1 MAEHGNG
8 GDGPRGGRGSGDA
21 GRRGRPGQSGS
32 RPGQSGGGSFR
43 GAGDQRRTPR
53 GAGPDRDR
61 RSQPPRDRD
70 GSPRPP
76 RDRDGVS
83 RPARERDGAAR
94 PPRDYDRSARPRRDQ
109 DSTPRPPRAAGEE
122 TTPRYDDP
130 PLPEGIEPKQ
140 LAPEVRR
147 ELSTL
152 NRVTADAVAC
162 HLVAAGMLLDDD
174 PEAALRHAKAAR
186 SRSTRITA
194 VREAVGIA
202 AYQCGDWSQAL
213 GELRAARRM
222 GSKSALLPLI
232 ADCERGLGRPQR
244 AIELAT
250 GPDAEQLEGDEADE
264 MRIVAA
270 GARADLGQLEQAL
283 TVLSSAPADPDRTGS
298 TVARLHYAH
307 AETLVALGRQGEAL
321 EWFLRAA
328 AADTEGITDV
338 EDRIAELGGGATLA
352 EEYDCLLLDLDG
364 TVFRGGEP
372 TDGAVETLA
381 ELQSRALFITNNS
394 SRGADEVAAHL
405 NQLGFTA
412 TAEDVVTSGQIAAGL
427 LAAQLPAGARVLVLG
442 TDSLAAEIGAVGLE
456 AVRLASDEPAA
467 VIQGLSTE
475 LGWADLAEA
484 ALAIRAG
491 ALWMTTNVDNTLPSE
506 RGLLPGNGSMVAAL
520 RAATDAEPQVAGKP
534 GPALLTAALARGEFY
549 APLVVGDRLDT
560 DIAAANAAGLPSLMV
575 LTGVSSAR
583 DAVGAAAERR
593 PTYLG
598 HDLRALNVDAG
609 RLAIGPQPYWDL
621 QVDGTTVTVAAA
633 QPEEDDGDGLS
644 VVRALASAVADAE
657 LAGRPFTVAAAD
669 GTADAALQQWSL
681 LGTWP

>member
-1 MAEHGNG
+1 MAT
-8 GDGPRGGRGSGDA
+8 A
-21 GRRGRPGQSGS
+21 
-32 RPGQSGGGSFR
+32 
-43 GAGDQRRTPR
+43 
-53 GAGPDRDR
+53 
-61 RSQPPRDRD
+61 
-70 GSPRPP
+70 
-76 RDRDGVS
+76 
-83 RPARERDGAAR
+83 
-94 PPRDYDRSARPRRDQ
+94 
-109 DSTPRPPRAAGEE
+109 
-122 TTPRYDDP
+122 RYDDP

-152 NRVTADAVAC
+152 NRATADAVAC

-174 PEAALRHAKAAR
+174 PAAALLHAKAAR
-186 SRSTRITA
+186 ARSTRITA

-202 AYQCGDWSQAL
+202 AYQCGDWAQAA

-250 GPDAEQLEGDEADE
+250 GPEAEQLEGDEADE

-270 GARADLGQLEQAL
+270 GARADLGQVEQAL
-283 TVLSSAPADPDRTGS
+283 TVLSSAPTDPDRTGS

-307 AETLVALGRQGEAL
+307 AETLVALGRESEAL

-338 EDRIAELGGGATLA
+338 EDRIAELGGAATLA

-372 TDGAVETLA
+372 TAGAVETLA
-381 ELQSRALFITNNS
+381 EMGSRALYITNNS

-412 TAEDVVTSGQIAAGL
+412 TAQDVATSGQIAAGL
-427 LAAQLPAGARVLVLG
+427 LAGQLSAGARVLVLG
-442 TDSLAAEIGAVGLE
+442 SDSLAAEISAVGLT
-456 AVRLASDEPAA
+456 AVRLATDEPAA

-491 ALWMTTNVDNTLPSE
+491 AVWMTTNVDKTLPSE

-560 DIAAANAAGLPSLMV
+560 DIAAANAAALPSLMV
-575 LTGVSSAR
+575 LTGVSSVR
-583 DAVGAAAERR
+583 DAVAAVAEQR

-598 HDLRALNVDAG
+598 HDLRSLNVGAG
-609 RLAIGPQPYWDL
+609 VLAIGPQPSWDV

-633 QPEEDDGDGLS
+633 QPADEGDDGLS
-644 VVRALASAVADAE
+644 VARALAAAVWEAD
-657 LAGRPFTVAAAD
+657 LAGRAFTVAAAD
-669 GTADAALQQWSL
+669 PTAEAALQQWAL
-681 LGTWP
+681 LGTWS